1 VACSAC
7 LLCSGVG
14 APRPISFSTLGRGGR
29 GSLCFRLFAGGF
41 TCSRLLPCAARAGGI
56 RGIFFIGF
64 PGFSTFFP
72 RAFLSLPAPAVRISG
87 LRGVTVS
94 VHAVVPSWP
103 VHAFSLLE
111 TILYQGFFARFCR
124 LCKLIKT
131 VCIID
136 FLFPD
141 QCVQWQSVH
150 IFSRRRVW
158 V

>member
-1 VACSAC
+1 
-7 LLCSGVG
+7 
-14 APRPISFSTLGRGGR
+14 
-29 GSLCFRLFAGGF
+29 
-41 TCSRLLPCAARAGGI
+41 
-56 RGIFFIGF
+56 
-64 PGFSTFFP
+64 
-72 RAFLSLPAPAVRISG
+72 
-87 LRGVTVS
+87 VTVS

-136 FLFPD
+136 FLFPE

-150 IFSRRRVW
+150 IFPAGGGCGFNGMLAFQGFFKNRYYGGRKPPLTFMDIDMTWITEPLHKSERL
-158 V
+158 